1 MNNDELKKKIVD
13 IIQSV
18 KLCTNQANCDI
29 CKYDKEI
36 ESYTDMSCTTLR
48 IADALIAAGI
58 GDVKEAKKEVEYW
71 ENEAK
76 TARADIDD
84 AVKEI
89 TEIIFTELR
98 DYFVEQ
104 SAYAADCNQHTGYY
118 DYEIKVS
125 DVVCDIVAIAEKY
138 GVELGAKDD
147 D

>member
-1 MNNDELKKKIVD
+1 MTDREKMAQ
-13 IIQSV
+13 IIAEH
-18 KLCTNQANCDI
+18 LCSQGKAHKRLYGSERMCYSRDNFAECEKVSK
-29 CKYDKEI
+29 CV
-36 ESYTDMSCTTLR
+36 
-48 IADALIAAGI
+48 DALIKVGI
-58 GDVKEAKKEVEYW
+58 EDVKEIKKEAEYW

-89 TEIIFTELR
+89 TKRIFSELR

-104 SAYAADCNQHTGYY
+104 SAYAVDCNQHTDDR

-138 GVELGAKDD
+138 GVELGAKYDD
-147 D
+147 

>member
-1 MNNDELKKKIVD
+1 MTNEELKKKITE
-13 IIQSV
+13 IIGDV
-18 KLCTNQANCDI
+18 YLINAPIK
-29 CKYDKEI
+29 
-36 ESYTDMSCTTLR
+36 DMYKPIFMEK
-48 IADALIAAGI
+48 IADALITAGI

-118 DYEIKVS
+118 DYEIKAS
-125 DVVCDIVAIAEKY
+125 DVVCDIVEIAEKY
-138 GVELGAKDD
+138 GVELGVKER
-147 D
+147 